1 MAIVD
6 QDFPEWPMRVFDF
19 NHAIVRE
26 PGRSVIDGLRPDDSV
41 AVSFD
46 TVVHQYRAYVDAL
59 RDVGLQ
65 VDVLPPIEAYP
76 DSVFVEDPAI
86 VFPEGAILMRP
97 GAPSRQ
103 GEVREIESALA
114 RHFSRILRLNDDE
127 HVDGGDVLVTPSA
140 VFVGLSARTTRRG
153 AEALR
158 DRLRELGRETRIVEA
173 PKTVLHLKSASAL
186 LDDETVIATHAL
198 ASTGIFGG
206 FDVIESAA
214 GEDAVTNLVRI
225 NDVLFVDDR
234 FPRTIDVLERR
245 GYRLKPLSVGEV
257 AKLDAGL
264 SCMSLRWHS

>member
-1 MAIVD
+1 
-6 QDFPEWPMRVFDF
+6 MRVFDF
-19 NHAIVRE
+19 DRAIVRE
-26 PGRSVIDGLRPDDSV
+26 PGRSVVNGLRPDGSV

-46 TVVHQYRAYVDAL
+46 AVIHQHHAYVNAL
-59 RDVGLQ
+59 RDEGLK
-65 VDVLPPIEAYP
+65 VDVLPALEAYP

-97 GAPSRQ
+97 GAASRQ
-103 GEVREIESALA
+103 GEVKQIEGALQK
-114 RHFSRILRLNDDE
+114 HFERVLRLKDDE
-127 HVDGGDVLVTPSA
+127 HVDGGDVLVTPNV

-158 DRLRELGRETRIVEA
+158 DRLLELGRETRIVEA

-186 LDDETVIATHAL
+186 LDDDTVLATTAL
-198 ASTGIFGG
+198 ASTGIFAG

-225 NDVLFVDDR
+225 NDALFVDDR
-234 FPRTIDVLERR
+234 FPRTIERLEKLGFKIRR
-245 GYRLKPLSVGEV
+245 LEVGEI

>member
-1 MAIVD
+1 
-6 QDFPEWPMRVFDF
+6 MRVFDF
-19 NHAIVRE
+19 NRAIVRE
-26 PGRSVIDGLRPDDSV
+26 PGRSVVNGLRPDGSV

-46 TVVHQYRAYVDAL
+46 AVVRQHRAYVDAL
-59 RDVGLQ
+59 REAGLQ
-65 VDVLPPIEAYP
+65 VDVLPALEAYP

-103 GEVREIESALA
+103 GEVREIEGALA
-114 RHFSRILRLNDDE
+114 KHFARILRLGHDE
-127 HVDGGDVLVTPSA
+127 HVDGGDVLVTPRA
-140 VFVGLSARTTRRG
+140 VFAGLSARTTRKG

-158 DRLRELGRETRIVEA
+158 DRLREFGRETRIVEA
-173 PKTVLHLKSASAL
+173 PKGVLHLKSASAL
-186 LDDETVIATHAL
+186 LDDETVIATKTL
-198 ASTGIFGG
+198 AGTGIFSD
-206 FDVIESAA
+206 FDIVESAP

-234 FPRTIDVLERR
+234 FPRTIEALEKR
-245 GYRLKPLSVGEV
+245 GYRVELLPVGEI

>member
-1 MAIVD
+1 
-6 QDFPEWPMRVFDF
+6 MRVFDF
-19 NHAIVRE
+19 NSAIVRE
-26 PGRSVIDGLRPDDSV
+26 PSCSVVNGLRPDANTTVSLD
-41 AVSFD
+41 AVIRQ
-46 TVVHQYRAYVDAL
+46 HRAYVDAL
-59 RDVGLQ
+59 RDIGLQ
-65 VDVLPPIEAYP
+65 VDVLPPLEAYP

-103 GEVREIESALA
+103 GEVKEIEGALQK
-114 RHFSRILRLNDDE
+114 HFARILRLTDDE
-127 HVDGGDVLVTPSA
+127 FVDGGDVLVTPKA

-158 DRLRELGRETRIVEA
+158 DRLRELDRETLIVEA

-186 LDDETVIATHAL
+186 LDDDVVIATAPL
-198 ASTGIFGG
+198 AATGIFAG
-206 FDVIESAA
+206 FDIIESAP

-234 FPRTIDVLERR
+234 FVRSIDLLEKRGFKIRR
-245 GYRLKPLSVGEV
+245 LAIGEI
-257 AKLDAGL
+257 AKLQAGL